1 MIDCIPLL
9 ESQSKLLSFVGI
21 VSNLLGVFMDL
32 LYTEKLPVA
41 ICQGSG
47 MIGPQPETHR
57 F

>member
-1 MIDCIPLL
+1 MIDWVLLL
-9 ESQSKLLSFVGI
+9 ESQSELLSFVGI

-41 ICQGSG
+41 ICQGNG
-47 MIGPQPETHR
+47 MIGIQPETHR